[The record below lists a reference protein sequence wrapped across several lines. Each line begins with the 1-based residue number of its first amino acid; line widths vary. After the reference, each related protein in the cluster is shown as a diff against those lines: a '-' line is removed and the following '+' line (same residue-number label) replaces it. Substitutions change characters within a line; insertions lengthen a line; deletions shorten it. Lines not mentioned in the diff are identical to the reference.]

1 MRDERVGSAQRTEV
15 IAVLGRALDEG
26 ALALDDYD
34 GRVVAVGTAT
44 YTSDLQAQLRDLPPE
59 YGWRPHPI
67 APAPAL
73 PAASTP
79 RSGRAALILGIA
91 SLPLSICFVGGILG
105 IIAVVLSM
113 RGDRRR
119 GGLSAALL
127 GRALGIVGIM
137 LSAGATIAILFAAHK
152 H

>member
-15 IAVLGRALDEG
+15 IAVLGRALEEG
-26 ALALDDYD
+26 ALALADYD

-44 YTSDLQAQLRDLPPE
+44 YTSDLLAQLRNLPPE

-67 APAPAL
+67 APAPPL
-73 PAASTP
+73 PAAQTP
-79 RSGRAALILGIA
+79 KSGRAALVLGIA

-105 IIAVVLSM
+105 IIAVVLSL
-113 RGDRRR
+113 RGGRSR

-137 LSAGATIAILFAAHK
+137 LSAGATIAVLFAAHK